1 MEKLP
6 IAVQVYSVRDEAAA
20 DFDGTM
26 AKLSAMGY
34 EGVEL
39 AGLYGKSPREIR
51 ACLDKYNLQAVSA
64 HVPLDEF
71 LKDLD
76 GTVKAYDEIGCRF
89 LVIPWLDSER
99 WYGGCGYGAF
109 LDSIPEIAERCRQAG
124 MQLLYHN
131 HSFEF
136 GKTPEG
142 GFQLDAFY
150 GDQRTAG
157 LAAELDLCWVK
168 AGGAD
173 PVEYLKK
180 YSGRCPV
187 VHVKDFVRENNVT
200 LVAVGDGVLE
210 VEAVVRQA
218 AESAALWLVVEQDD
232 HKYGSPMENMKKSI
246 DCIRKIMEQ

>member
-6 IAVQVYSVRDEAAA
+6 IAVQVYSVREEAAA

-26 AKLSAMGY
+26 ARLAGMGY

-39 AGLYGKSPREIR
+39 AGLYGKTPGEIR
-51 ACLDKYNLQAVSA
+51 ACLDQHGLQAVSA

-71 LKDLD
+71 LKDMD
-76 GTVKAYDEIGCRF
+76 GTVKAYGEIGCRF
-89 LVIPWLDSER
+89 LAIPWLDSER
-99 WYGGCGYGAF
+99 WYGGSGYKEL
-109 LDSIPEIAERCRQAG
+109 LDRISEIAEGCRQAG
-124 MQLLYHN
+124 IQLLYHN

-136 GKTPEG
+136 EKTPEG

-150 GDQRTAG
+150 EEPGTAG

-168 AGGAD
+168 VGGAD

-187 VHVKDFVRENNVT
+187 VHVKDFVREDEVT
-200 LVAVGDGVLE
+200 LVAVGDGELE
-210 VEAVVRQA
+210 VEAVIRQA
-218 AESAALWLVVEQDD
+218 AKSRAGWLVVEQDD
-232 HKYGSPMENMKKSI
+232 HKYGNPMENMKKSI
-246 DCIRKIMEQ
+246 DCIRSIMEK